1 MTKDR
6 VASRIRSLFRE
17 ISFVDEELKAANHSI
32 AANLELVEL
41 KNTRASMGIGTQVDV
56 ALATMSY
63 EEVKQEATEL
73 RAEEIS
79 FAQIYCDASVYP
91 HRHIF
96 D

>member
-1 MTKDR
+1 
-6 VASRIRSLFRE
+6 
-17 ISFVDEELKAANHSI
+17 
-32 AANLELVEL
+32 
-41 KNTRASMGIGTQVDV
+41 MGMGTQVDV

-73 RAEEIS
+73 RAEGDILR
-79 FAQIYCDASVYP
+79 ANLLRRLGLP